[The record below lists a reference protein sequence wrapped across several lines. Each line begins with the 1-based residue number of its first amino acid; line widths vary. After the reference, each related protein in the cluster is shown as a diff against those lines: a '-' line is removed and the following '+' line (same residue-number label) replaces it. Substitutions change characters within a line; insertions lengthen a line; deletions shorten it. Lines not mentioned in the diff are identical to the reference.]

1 MVSIGAQRPYFL
13 PDFYFFYKIY
23 LCDIFI
29 VNDQLLFRKQSPIV
43 RTKLSGDIPPK
54 YLTIPVKHN
63 KIEPQPHLP
72 DVEVISSKVWKDQ
85 HLKTLK
91 SMYRKTPF
99 FEFYYDKLEEI
110 YSQNYTRLV
119 EILSE
124 IINWQVKILFPG
136 KLIKYTSGLGLKNTI
151 NLQKYLSHF
160 NEPVFLVYPEERGY
174 YENKFHQIRKE
185 DIVCKNVCFPDGY
198 HPEMSLLVLL
208 FLIGP
213 ETIFYFKKKV

>member
-1 MVSIGAQRPYFL
+1 MISIGAQRPYFL

-29 VNDQLLFRKQSPIV
+29 INDQLLFRKQSPIV
-43 RTKLSGDIPPK
+43 RTRLSMEIPPK

-63 KIEPQPHLP
+63 KIEPQPCLP
-72 DVEVISSKVWKDQ
+72 EVEIVSGKVWKDK

-91 SMYRKTPF
+91 SMYHKAPF

-124 IINWQVKILFPG
+124 VINWQVKILFPG
-136 KLIKYTSGLGLKNTI
+136 KSIKYTSGLGLKNI
-151 NLQKYLSHF
+151 VGLQNYLFHF
-160 NEPVFLVYPEERGY
+160 NEPILLVYPEEWGY
-174 YENKFHQIRKE
+174 YENKFHQVRKE
-185 DIVCKNVCFPDGY
+185 KIVCKNVCFPDGY
-198 HPEMSLLVLL
+198 HPEISLLVLL
-208 FLIGP
+208 FLKGP
-213 ETIFYFKKKV
+213 ETIFFF